1 MMLESVCNHMRFR
14 TNHANNNANSI
25 QTDRQTDR
33 SDTFYMMLESN
44 ALIINTTAFAITCA
58 SGQTTLIIMQT
69 AIQIRTDRQTDRSDT
84 FSMMLESDA
93 LIINTTAFAIYYET
107 WYCSQK
113 KLEKKLHDSTDNIF
127 HSKLKLRTGQNFSI
141 YLQHLLIIVAVMQ
154 VAQTCSIV
162 DCCLHLPVVC
172 SFRSSARRWCVTC
185 VAVCYIAL

>member
-1 MMLESVCNHMRFR
+1 MQTASRPTDRQERYVLYDAREQRANNKYYSVCNHTRFR
-14 TNHANNNANSI
+14 TNHVNNNANS
-25 QTDRQTDR
+25 
-33 SDTFYMMLESN
+33 
-44 ALIINTTAFAITCA
+44 
-58 SGQTTLIIMQT
+58 
-69 AIQIRTDRQTDRSDT
+69 IQIRTDRQTDRSDT